1 MVEKEKL
8 AAVGGCDEF
17 EIFGAMMPGSPVPRI
32 PLTMVFGEMVRC
44 SNGAHL

>member
-1 MVEKEKL
+1 MKEENGYTMVEKEKL

-32 PLTMVFGEMVRC
+32 PLNHGLR
-44 SNGAHL
+44 